1 MPERSHTLLP
11 KGTIKKETLVS
22 LLCQTL
28 KRMGQKRAIIFVR
41 NGIEETDLSF
51 LELDRDSDSMA
62 HSFLEMG
69 VRKGDCVILFLP
81 KSVDWVVAHIA
92 LQKIGAI
99 SIPINH
105 ASRKGEVAFY
115 LQETRPSMVVV
126 GIEQEEIVRSIDPN
140 LATTLFDTEKPYKN
154 PVYSGDAS
162 AFTIPEDV
170 GLEDPGIIIFTSG
183 TTGRPKG
190 AVLTQGNLS
199 HDAQNVIGVWEIR
212 PNDTLCHALPLFHVH
227 GLCFGLHTALLA
239 GVTTVMLDYFRPEQA
254 LDILSNKDCTMFMAV
269 PTMYTKLIESSS
281 DIHGDFTHLRLM
293 TSGSAPLLE
302 KDFVRIA
309 EVFGKEPVER
319 EGMSETLMNFS
330 NPIHG
335 TRKPGS
341 IGLPMPYL
349 HVRIVRPETFKDVLR
364 GEIGEI
370 WLKGPG
376 ITPGYWRK
384 TEETERAFEDG
395 WFRTGDLGRRDE
407 EGYYYLT
414 DRMKNIIISGGEN
427 VSPKEVE
434 RVINTNDDV
443 VESCVVGI
451 PDETWGEIVVAAV
464 VLRAESQLT
473 PDKIRALCK
482 ESLLDWKCP
491 KRVLFLDEL
500 PKNRMGKV
508 LIDRVR
514 GFFIR

>member
-1 MPERSHTLLP
+1 MLP
-11 KGTIKKETLVS
+11 KGTIKKETLIS

-28 KRMGQKRAIIFVR
+28 KRMGQERAITFVR
-41 NGIEETDLSF
+41 NGIEETYISF
-51 LELDRDSDSMA
+51 QELDRDSDSMG

-81 KSVDWVVAHIA
+81 KSVDWVVSHLA

-99 SIPINH
+99 SIPLNP
-105 ASRKGEVAFY
+105 ALRKGEAEFY
-115 LQETRPSMVVV
+115 FQETRPTMAVV
-126 GIEQEEIVRSIDPN
+126 GVDQEEIVRSIDPN
-140 LATTLFDTEKPYKN
+140 LAITRMVTEEPYKSLIR
-154 PVYSGDAS
+154 SGDAS
-162 AFTIPEDV
+162 FIDIPEDV
-170 GLEDPGIIIFTSG
+170 GLEDPGIIMFTSG

-199 HDAQNVIGVWEIR
+199 HDAQNVVGVWEMR
-212 PNDTLCHALPLFHVH
+212 SSDTLCHALPLFHVH
-227 GLCFGLHTALLA
+227 GLCFALHTSLLA
-239 GVTTVMLDYFRPEQA
+239 GVTTVMLDSFKPEWV

-269 PTMYTKLIESSS
+269 PTMYTKLLESSP
-281 DIHGDFTHLRLM
+281 DLHRDFTHLRLM

-302 KDFVRIA
+302 KDFVRIK
-309 EVFGKEPVER
+309 EVFRKEPVER
-319 EGMSETLMNFS
+319 EGMSETLINFS
-330 NPIHG
+330 NPVHG

-349 HVRIVRPETFKDVLR
+349 QVRIVHPETFEDVAQ

-376 ITPGYWRK
+376 ITPGYWRRAD
-384 TEETERAFEDG
+384 ETEQAFEEG
-395 WFRTGDLGRRDE
+395 WFRTGDLGSKDE

-414 DRMKNIIISGGEN
+414 DRIKNIIISGGEN

-434 RVINTNDDV
+434 RIINSNNDV
-443 VESCVVGI
+443 VEACVVGI

-464 VLRAESQLT
+464 VVIPESRLT
-473 PDKIRALCK
+473 PDTIRALCK

-508 LIDRVR
+508 LVDRVR
-514 GFFIR
+514 RFFT